1 MLKRKYILFF
11 ALVLLFFGMLGQNV
25 STFLMDK
32 LSEQST
38 VEMSAVVSN
47 VGCNVTDENVY
58 WSIGVKEPS
67 GELLI
72 NSSVGRLLDAAT
84 METLEAGQTI
94 TFRMDISTAQQY
106 RETGRGYIVALKADH
121 VIFSIEEYNEIMRQ
135 VTLPAEIV
143 GIIFQVCLL
152 LLLIYL
158 ARKYKIGQ
166 FSRRKKEL

>member
-1 MLKRKYILFF
+1 M
-11 ALVLLFFGMLGQNV
+11 
-25 STFLMDK
+25 
-32 LSEQST
+32 
-38 VEMSAVVSN
+38 
-47 VGCNVTDENVY
+47 
-58 WSIGVKEPS
+58 
-67 GELLI
+67 LI

-106 RETGRGYIVALKADH
+106 RETGSGYIVALKADH

-135 VTLPAEIV
+135 VTLPAKIV

-166 FSRRKKEL
+166 FFRRKKEL

>member
-1 MLKRKYILFF
+1 MLMRKYILFF

-58 WSIGVKEPS
+58 WSIGVKDPS

-106 RETGRGYIVALKADH
+106 RETGSGHIVALKADH

-135 VTLPAEIV
+135 VTLPAKIV

>member
-1 MLKRKYILFF
+1 MLMRKYILFF
-11 ALVLLFFGMLGQNV
+11 AFVILFFGMLGQNV

-38 VEMSAVVSN
+38 
-47 VGCNVTDENVY
+47 
-58 WSIGVKEPS
+58 S

-106 RETGRGYIVALKADH
+106 RETGSGYIVALKTDQ
-121 VIFSIEEYNEIMRQ
+121 VIFSIEEYNEIMHQ

-143 GIIFQVCLL
+143 GIIFQVFLL

-158 ARKYKIGQ
+158 ARKYKIGR
-166 FSRRKKEL
+166 FFRRKKEL